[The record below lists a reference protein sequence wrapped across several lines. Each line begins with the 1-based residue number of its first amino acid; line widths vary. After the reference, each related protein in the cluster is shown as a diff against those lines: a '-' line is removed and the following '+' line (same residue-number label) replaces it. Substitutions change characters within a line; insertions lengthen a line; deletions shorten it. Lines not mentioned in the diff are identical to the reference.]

1 MFFKT
6 GIYCHYW
13 KQVLQ
18 NELLKSDTS
27 FSRDYLQIPD
37 VIVAKLTPKLC
48 SYLLFKTTEK
58 ELTFVNFSCQ
68 GETNEPAGYKKQ
80 EKICQIFWIVFD
92 GKEKLEI
99 KLLPKT
105 IYSHSILM
113 CVFIHYPVFIWAISK
128 IVNYFVQRLHHRCF
142 ACEISEPYFQ
152 SWQLFLFFLPLVLH
166 RSSHLYLLLHHWV
179 SNLFILS
186 KYLTYWDTETEFF
199 MPVIDFILLQ
209 VI

>member
-80 EKICQIFWIVFD
+80 EKICQIF
-92 GKEKLEI
+92 
-99 KLLPKT
+99 
-105 IYSHSILM
+105 
-113 CVFIHYPVFIWAISK
+113 
-128 IVNYFVQRLHHRCF
+128 
-142 ACEISEPYFQ
+142 
-152 SWQLFLFFLPLVLH
+152 
-166 RSSHLYLLLHHWV
+166 
-179 SNLFILS
+179 
-186 KYLTYWDTETEFF
+186 
-199 MPVIDFILLQ
+199 
-209 VI
+209 